1 MYEGNL
7 YSTCLEIDEKKK
19 PKKTNKQEHLEKI
32 SALWVPDQ
40 MGNPKLSRVFYQ
52 WKLHY
57 LMGRGWRD

>member
-7 YSTCLEIDEKKK
+7 YSILVLKLMKKN

-40 MGNPKLSRVFYQ
+40 MGAKWVPQN
-52 WKLHY
+52 Y
-57 LMGRGWRD
+57 LEYSINGSFII